1 MFTKNVKKSSFQ
13 PDGQANGHRAE
24 SLTKEEQKQSFVENK
39 TIKPSDVLHLKQ
51 PTEGYLCP
59 TNKNDYDIQFLSF
72 CLRDLDSNSTLFSVS
87 RPTTNSCSF
96 TDTGTCKQ
104 SRYSHFLQ
112 RIKMWGA
119 VYDTILAR
127 SFCALRQWVQC
138 KENFTAFLTSRVE
151 FSVGDNPIEE
161 FRMIENHYFRKKLL
175 KSFDFNFGFVIPNS
189 SNTVEHIYE
198 LPKLSNKEIKDMV
211 SSPYETQSDSFYFVN
226 GVLVMHNK
234 AYYAYNK

>member
-1 MFTKNVKKSSFQ
+1 MFTKNVKKSNFQ
-13 PDGQANGHRAE
+13 SDGQANGHSAE
-24 SLTKEEQKQSFVENK
+24 SFTKEEPKQNFVEK
-39 TIKPSDVLHLKQ
+39 RTIKLSDVIHLKQ
-51 PTEGYLCP
+51 PTEGIYQLFYANGLGYLCP

-87 RPTTNSCSF
+87 RPTATSCSF

-104 SRYSHFLQ
+104 SRCSYFLQ
-112 RIKMWGA
+112 WIKMWVA

-127 SFCALRQWVQC
+127 IFCALRRWVRC

-175 KSFDFNFGFVIPNS
+175 KSFDFNFGFIIPNS

-198 LPKLSNKEIKDMV
+198 LPKLSNKESMR
-211 SSPYETQSDSFYFVN
+211 
-226 GVLVMHNK
+226 
-234 AYYAYNK
+234 AYLE

>member
-1 MFTKNVKKSSFQ
+1 MFTKNVKKSNLQ
-13 PDGQANGHRAE
+13 PDGQANGHSAE
-24 SLTKEEQKQSFVENK
+24 SFTKEEPKQNFVEK
-39 TIKPSDVLHLKQ
+39 RTIKLSDVIHLKQ

-87 RPTTNSCSF
+87 RPTATSCSF
-96 TDTGTCKQ
+96 TDTGTLDQDVGRCV
-104 SRYSHFLQ
+104 RYHFSPDFL
-112 RIKMWGA
+112 RLKTVGA
-119 VYDTILAR
+119 M
-127 SFCALRQWVQC
+127 
-138 KENFTAFLTSRVE
+138 VE

-175 KSFDFNFGFVIPNS
+175 KSFDFNFGFIIPNS